1 MSISSVSTSLPY
13 QATTNQVSAIQ
24 PPAQPQQVQGV
35 TGQAPNNTTDENETA
50 VKAAAG
56 NDVGRMVNVTA

>member
-13 QATTNQVSAIQ
+13 QATTNQISATQ
-24 PPAQPQQVQGV
+24 APGQPQQVQGV
-35 TGQAPNNTTDENETA
+35 TGQTTDSTRDESETA